1 MNTYPPAPTTCMS
14 VVSGPFKYTYWWFE
28 NNEMKPTEELFN
40 LKNDPLELTN
50 LVQLPEHRKQLEALR
65 AKYDTQLQH
74 WKKEAVKRNGYQK
87 YITLFDRHLNAREKE
102 KALPPKK

>member
-1 MNTYPPAPTTCMS
+1 
-14 VVSGPFKYTYWWFE
+14 
-28 NNEMKPTEELFN
+28 MKPTEELFN